1 MKKRPRFACV
11 LAIVTGILAFGS
23 LGCSN
28 KTELAAVE
36 SLREMATR
44 ERQVSA
50 ELSRE
55 INAHQ
60 ERSAMDQIAIVILG
74 GGVAVTC
81 FLLVAR

>member
-1 MKKRPRFACV
+1 MKKRARFLGF
-11 LAIVTGILAFGS
+11 LATVVGILALGS
-23 LGCSN
+23 LGCTN

-81 FLLVAR
+81 FLLVVR